1 MKKMLKRLGGS
12 SEGRILGD
20 QTFAAISAV
29 EGISLSAS
37 SKKRLQAMKDRKLTT
52 KQQRAEVIR
61 AYRQAKLRG

>member
-1 MKKMLKRLGGS
+1 MKKALKRLGGA

-20 QTFAAISAV
+20 RTFAAISAV
-29 EGISLSAS
+29 EGISLSPG
-37 SKKRLQAMKDRKLTT
+37 SKKRLQAMKDRDLST

>member
-1 MKKMLKRLGGS
+1 MKKALKRS

-29 EGISLSAS
+29 EGISLGAG
-37 SKKRLQAMKDRKLTT
+37 SKKRLQDMKDRNLTS

-61 AYRQAKLRG
+61 VYRQAKLRG